1 MGETFRH
8 LRQYRHLLRFLIAF
22 LIYSDG
28 IGTII
33 AVAAIYATEL
43 GFGAV
48 ETILAL
54 LLVQF
59 VGIPFTLMFGSIPSG
74 AAGHERRRAA
84 FVAFVV
90 FNLVALPLVG
100 MLGGRTGL
108 LAADVAGRS
117 RPDFPATAA
126 AVGQGE
132 YEVSAAGVS
141 LDGAWEVVARAELG
155 RAAGA
160 DYAFTS
166 APGDEVSLR
175 FNGREVEITYVRGP
189 EFGVVTVLIDG
200 APALD
205 EDDEPLTIDGYNA
218 ALRFEEREIVDA
230 HADGE
235 HLLTLRITTE
245 RDPAST
251 GNRAGVGGLEV
262 LPPVRESNLGVVLGI
277 LLAVEAAGALFALA
291 LGRPLF
297 GRLASRLD
305 TKRTLLLALCLY
317 AVVAVWGFLLD
328 AVMEFWFLAF
338 MVAIVQGGSQALS
351 RSLYA
356 GMCPAPLSGE
366 FFGFFSIMEKFSSFF
381 GPLLFAAAVAIFGS
395 SRPAV
400 LSVIAFFV
408 VGGWLLSRVDVDEGR
423 RAAREAEQAL
433 AGEVEG

>member
-1 MGETFRH
+1 M
-8 LRQYRHLLRFLIAF
+8 
-22 LIYSDG
+22 
-28 IGTII
+28 
-33 AVAAIYATEL
+33 
-43 GFGAV
+43 
-48 ETILAL
+48 
-54 LLVQF
+54 
-59 VGIPFTLMFGSIPSG
+59 P
-74 AAGHERRRAA
+74 
-84 FVAFVV
+84 
-90 FNLVALPLVG
+90 
-100 MLGGRTGL
+100 
-108 LAADVAGRS
+108 
-117 RPDFPATAA
+117 
-126 AVGQGE
+126 
-132 YEVSAAGVS
+132 
-141 LDGAWEVVARAELG
+141 RAELG
-155 RAAGA
+155 WAAGA

-166 APGDEVSLR
+166 APGDEVSLV
-175 FNGREVEITYVRGP
+175 FNGREVEITYARGP
-189 EFGVVTVLIDG
+189 EFGTVAVLIDG

-205 EDDEPLTIDGYNA
+205 EDDEPLIIDGYNA
-218 ALRFEEREIVDA
+218 ALRFEERETVDA
-230 HADGE
+230 RADGE

-251 GNRAGVGGLEV
+251 GSRAGVGGLEV
-262 LPPVRESNLGVVLGI
+262 LPPVRESSLGLILGI
-277 LLAVEAAGALFALA
+277 LFAVEALGALFALA

-297 GRLASRLD
+297 GRLATRLD

-317 AVVAVWGFLLD
+317 SVVAVWGFLLD

-408 VGGWLLSRVDVDEGR
+408 VGGWLLSRVDVDEGK
-423 RAAREAEQAL
+423 RAAREAEEAL